1 MYIPGTSD
9 NDTLTG
15 TNGNDHFDGGAG
27 DDIFQGGLG
36 DDYYIFNSDSD
47 QVIELAGQGVDSVV
61 ASVNYTLPSNV
72 ENLFL
77 SDSATLG
84 VGNSSNNYLVA
95 NAARG
100 SELYGLGGDD
110 VLMGSAGNDTFYGG
124 TGNDYLNGGAGSDIL
139 NGGAGNDYYVVDS
152 NQDLVQ
158 EAPGEGVDMVFASV
172 NYTLSD
178 NVENLYLIAGATVGT
193 GNSGDNFLVGNQS
206 WSNDRVGS
214 ILNGLDGNDTLL
226 GGPRFDTLNGGAGDD
241 YLNGGG
247 EGIVSESDILNGG
260 AGNDFY
266 VINHYYDQVVEAPGE
281 GVDTVLLKVNSYSLP
296 TNVENFLLT
305 GSATYA
311 YAANSTGSL
320 YMVANATL
328 GSALISGSGND
339 VLIGGAGND
348 SMNGGSG
355 NNYLD
360 GGSGNDLLETSGGNA
375 FILGGAGN
383 DTLQTLFGF
392 GNDNLN
398 GGEGNDVL
406 LSGSGND
413 TLTGGAGNDRFDF
426 NPGFVSSFAS
436 MGVDI
441 ITDFTSGSDQM
452 YLSKLVF
459 SGLTTINFANVTS
472 DQLAA
477 TSSAN
482 IVYNSTNGNLFYN
495 PDGVTDGFGSG
506 GLFAMLAP
514 NLTLAVTD
522 FVIS

>member
-15 TNGNDHFDGGAG
+15 TNGSDHFDGGAG

-36 DDYYIFNSDSD
+36 DDYYIVNSDGD
-47 QVIELAGQGVDSVV
+47 QVIEETNQGVDSVV

-84 VGNSSNNYLVA
+84 VGNSSSNYMVA
-95 NAARG
+95 NAAIG
-100 SELYGLGGDD
+100 SDLNALGGDD
-110 VLMGSAGNDTFYGG
+110 VLMGGLGNDTFYGG
-124 TGNDYLNGGAGSDIL
+124 ADNDYLNGGAGSDIL

-152 NQDLVQ
+152 LGDQVV
-158 EAPGEGVDMVFASV
+158 EASGEGVDSVAASV

-193 GNSGDNFLVGNQS
+193 GNSGDNFLVGKYS
-206 WSNDRVGS
+206 WSNYTGNS
-214 ILNGLDGNDTLL
+214 ILNGLDGNDVLL
-226 GGPRFDTLNGGAGDD
+226 EGYGNDTLNGGAGDD

-247 EGIVSESDILNGG
+247 EGILGERDILDGG

-266 VINHYYDQVVEAPGE
+266 VVNHYYDQVVEAPDG
-281 GVDTVLLKVNSYSLP
+281 GVDSVLIKANLSYFLAD
-296 TNVENFLLT
+296 NVENLFLT
-305 GSATYA
+305 GSATYGS
-311 YAANSTGSL
+311 ANSIDNYL
-320 YMVANATL
+320 VANPTL
-328 GSALISGSGND
+328 GSVLLGHGGND
-339 VLIGGAGND
+339 SLLGGAGND
-348 SMNGGSG
+348 SMDGGSG

-360 GGSGNDLLETSGGNA
+360 GSAGNDLLQTNEGSA
-375 FILGGAGN
+375 FMLGGAGD
-383 DTLQTLFGF
+383 DTLVTVFNL

-398 GGEGNDVL
+398 GGEGNDQL
-406 LSGSGND
+406 LSGAGND
-413 TLTGGAGNDRFDF
+413 TLTGGAGNDRFYF
-426 NPGFVSSFAS
+426 YPGMVSSFAS

-441 ITDFTSGSDQM
+441 ITDFTSGQDQM
-452 YLSKLVF
+452 YLPSSVF

-477 TSSAN
+477 SSSAN
-482 IVYNSTNGNLFYN
+482 IVYNLTNGNLFYN
-495 PDGVTDGFGSG
+495 SDGVTDGFGSG

-514 NLTLAVTD
+514 NLTLAASD